1 MGQEEATVVAS
12 EEKRALSREVG
23 TLHGAA
29 QAAPAVP
36 NPPFLCWVVV
46 VVCVRACVCVRVCA
60 CVCAC
65 VCVVQLASECEAR
78 VEAVRELDKERASMR
93 VAKAQVASQIA
104 QLQSERDSLSRRLQ
118 VLQETLEDERV
129 DRLNASS
136 SQVGCTLVLLGQGV
150 GPVSNARH
158 VCHAQVQL
166 LQAATAAKEA
176 QIEDLK
182 AVDKKIIEE
191 VRMYL

>member
-1 MGQEEATVVAS
+1 MVGQEEVTVVAS

-23 TLHGAA
+23 TWRGAA

-36 NPPFLCWVVV
+36 TPLSCVGLVV
-46 VVCVRACVCVRVCA
+46 VVCVCVCVCL
-60 CVCAC
+60 
-65 VCVVQLASECEAR
+65 VQLASECEAR

-136 SQVGCTLVLLGQGV
+136 SQVGCTLGVWVPFLMLGTSVMPRSSCYRPLQ
-150 GPVSNARH
+150 PPRRH
-158 VCHAQVQL
+158 RSR
-166 LQAATAAKEA
+166 T
-176 QIEDLK
+176 
-182 AVDKKIIEE
+182 
-191 VRMYL
+191 